1 MKTQHMPNKKTY
13 IIIGPDSP
21 KREARLFWKQK
32 KDQPVIAIGKWIL
45 DIKKATEY
53 DRSILGPTPLPTGTT
68 SIISF
73 DTESD
78 SMDQYTLDSLPELS
92 YPI

>member
-1 MKTQHMPNKKTY
+1 MQKTY

-21 KREARLFWKQK
+21 NCDAKLFWKQK
-32 KDQPVIAIGKWIL
+32 PKQPVIAIGKWI
-45 DIKKATEY
+45 DDVKKATEY